1 MAPLCTI
8 VGLLAASLLALGGSP
23 ARAAAAADNPD
34 WPCVQR
40 KVATL
45 TAAQM
50 WDGPAVDDLT
60 QWLDNEEIGK
70 LIAVLASRRVPLEQ
84 AAAAIAQLAA
94 AQPLDRRDDVLKL
107 LFAGLI
113 SAVNSDRAVVIGGIE
128 RF

>member
-1 MAPLCTI
+1 MARLCTI
-8 VGLLAASLLALGGSP
+8 MGLLAAGVIALGAPP
-23 ARAAAAADNPD
+23 ARTAADADNPD

-70 LIAVLASRRVPLEQ
+70 LIAVLVSRRVPLEQ
-84 AAAAIAQLAA
+84 AVAAIAQFAA
-94 AQPLDRRDDVLKL
+94 AQPPDRRDQALKL

-113 SAVNSDRAVVIGGIE
+113 STVNSDRAAVIGGIE